1 MENIIL
7 GKERKFCKLI
17 QRTNDAEPNDGAAK
31 TNVEKQ
37 IKRNEENMPNYIT
50 HVGFD
55 KIQNEIEN
63 IQKLLKGDVAKKIGE
78 ARALGDLK
86 ENAEYHAM
94 KDKQRLLATRM
105 EELSQM
111 LSGAEIIENLDL
123 PAGKVTVGKKVYLRN
138 LDKDRM
144 DIYTILGPVESD
156 VDNDIISYETP
167 IARQLMMKE
176 EGETVDVQVPI
187 GTIRYKIEKIEPYD
201 PADINQKSD
210 DPLPF

>member
-1 MENIIL
+1 
-7 GKERKFCKLI
+7 
-17 QRTNDAEPNDGAAK
+17 
-31 TNVEKQ
+31 
-37 IKRNEENMPNYIT
+37 MPNYIT

-63 IQKLLKGDVAKKIGE
+63 IQKMLKGEVAKKIGE

-111 LSGAEIIENLDL
+111 LSGAEIIENLDM
-123 PAGKVTVGKKVYLRN
+123 PADKITVGKKVYLRN
-138 LDKDRM
+138 LDKDRV

-167 IARQLMMKE
+167 IARQLMMKKQ
-176 EGETVDVQVPI
+176 GETVDVQVPI
-187 GTIRYKIEKIEPYD
+187 GTIHYKIEKIEPYHPSD
-201 PADINQKSD
+201 LKKAGD